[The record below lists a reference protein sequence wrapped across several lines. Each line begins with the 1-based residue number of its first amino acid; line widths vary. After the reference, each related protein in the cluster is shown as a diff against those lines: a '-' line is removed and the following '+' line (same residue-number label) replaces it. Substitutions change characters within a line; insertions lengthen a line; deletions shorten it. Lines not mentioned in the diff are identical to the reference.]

1 MVPEEVVHV
10 KSQSVS
16 AWDHIFLATFWA
28 YNSLSVVLF
37 HYFWKM
43 QSDVWGSYT
52 STGISHTSG
61 GDWSYNST
69 AINGWLRNLLWSQ
82 SAQVIQSYGTSISG
96 YGFSFLGA
104 HFVWAFSFMFLYSGR
119 GYWQE
124 LIESILWSHTLF
136 KLTPT
141 IQPRALSINQG
152 RAVGLVHY
160 FIGGV
165 GCSWAFFISRL
176 VALA

>member
-1 MVPEEVVHV
+1 MSNLSMGSHILSNLLGLQFVI
-10 KSQSVS
+10 SVS
-16 AWDHIFLATFWA
+16 VSLLLEDAIRCLGFIYGLA
-28 YNSLSVVLF
+28 
-37 HYFWKM
+37 
-43 QSDVWGSYT
+43 
-52 STGISHTSG
+52 HTSV

>member
-1 MVPEEVVHV
+1 MSNLSMGSHILSNLLGLQFVISRPVSLLLEDAIRCLGFIYFNWHV
-10 KSQSVS
+10 
-16 AWDHIFLATFWA
+16 
-28 YNSLSVVLF
+28 
-37 HYFWKM
+37 
-43 QSDVWGSYT
+43 
-52 STGISHTSG
+52 
-61 GDWSYNST
+61 DWSYNST

-82 SAQVIQSYGTSISG
+82 SAQVIQSYGTLISG